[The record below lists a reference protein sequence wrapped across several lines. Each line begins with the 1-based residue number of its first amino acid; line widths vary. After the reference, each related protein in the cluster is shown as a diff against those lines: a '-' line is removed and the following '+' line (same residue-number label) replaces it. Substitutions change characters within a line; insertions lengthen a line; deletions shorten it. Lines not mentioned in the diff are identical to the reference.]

1 MKAIDNYITE
11 KLHLRKGIQSHIDKT
26 AKVLAAIHKCL
37 SDGLNYDKDKDYVCT
52 SDKSN
57 KIDIDFIFRQ
67 DNFSFKNTSAYL
79 RTRILKYLHEEGDDI
94 EIITFTTEWHDERN
108 KKIHI
113 EFE

>member
-26 AKVLAAIHKCL
+26 ARVLEAIHRCL
-37 SDGLNYDKDKDYVCT
+37 SDGLNYDKDKDYACT

-67 DNFSFKNTSAYL
+67 DDFSFKATASYL
-79 RTRILKYLHEEGDDI
+79 HTRISKDLHKEDI
-94 EIITFTTEWHDERN
+94 EVITFTTEWHDVRN